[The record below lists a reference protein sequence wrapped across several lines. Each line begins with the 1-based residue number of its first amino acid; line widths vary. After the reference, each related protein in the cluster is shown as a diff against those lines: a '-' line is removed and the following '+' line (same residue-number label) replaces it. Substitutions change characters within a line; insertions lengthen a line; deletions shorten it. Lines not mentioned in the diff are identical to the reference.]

1 MFFERHRATLDAAVA
16 AIDARGYWSAYPEA
30 PSGKIYGETAN
41 DDAKKAFEAQLGQP
55 FALDQVASGTVGGE
69 RSPYGFDLKI
79 AYPRLD
85 IETAFR
91 NAAHARTSLRKAGT
105 ETRVGVCLEIL
116 ARLNRMSFEIAYAVM
131 HTTGQGFVMAFQAGG
146 PHAQDRG
153 LEAVAT
159 AWREM
164 SRVPAHARWEKPQG
178 KNPPLVL
185 DKDYRIVPKGIAL
198 AIGCAT
204 FPTWNTYPA
213 IFANLAT
220 GNPTLVKP
228 HPAATLPLAMTVR
241 VARTVLTEAGLDPDA
256 VQLMADGIYAPLAQT
271 LAKRPELAIIDY
283 TGGSDFGDWLSK
295 NAGHATIFAEKAGTN
310 AVDRGKYRQREGHV
324 PEPRLLAQPLF
335 GPDVH
340 HASEH
345 LRAGHRREDARRHV
359 MSSADFGAQLGL
371 AIDKLL
377 GDPARAAEVLGA
389 IQNQATLGRIEMAA
403 RQGKVVRAS
412 AAMAHPNFADA
423 TVRTPLVVALDESQ
437 SAIYGQEMFGP
448 VAYLVTSAD
457 PMRALD
463 AAFGSIAKKGAITAA
478 VYSTDA
484 AFLAAAEERAAD
496 AGVALSENL
505 TGGVF
510 VNQSAAFSDYHAT
523 GCNPAANAS
532 LTDAGFVTPRFH
544 VAQVRRTAAATVPA

>member
-1 MFFERHRATLDAAVA
+1 MFFERHRATLDAASA
-16 AIDARGYWSAYPEA
+16 AIEARGYWSAYPEA

-41 DDAKKAFEAQLGQP
+41 EDAKKAFDAQLGQP
-55 FALDQVASGTVGGE
+55 FALDQQASGTVGAE

-79 AYPRLD
+79 AYPKLD
-85 IETAFR
+85 LETGLR
-91 NAAHARTSLRKAGT
+91 NAAAARTSLRKAGT
-105 ETRVGVCLEIL
+105 EARVGACLEIL
-116 ARLNRMSFEIAYAVM
+116 ARLNKASFAIAHAVM

-159 AWREM
+159 AWGEM
-164 SRVPAHARWEKPQG
+164 SRIPAHARWEKPQG

-228 HPAATLPLAMTVR
+228 HPAAILPLAMTVR
-241 VARTVLTEAGLDPDA
+241 VAREVLAEAGMDPNA
-256 VQLMADGIYAPLAQT
+256 VQLMADGIYAPIAQT
-271 LAKRPELAIIDY
+271 LAKRPEIAIIDY
-283 TGGSDFGDWLSK
+283 TGGPEFGDWLSK

-310 AVDRGKYRQREGHV
+310 AVIVESTDNAKGMFQNLAFSLSLYSGQMCTTPQNIFVPATGVKTPEGTLS
-324 PEPRLLAQPLF
+324 P
-335 GPDVH
+335 
-340 HASEH
+340 
-345 LRAGHRREDARRHV
+345 
-359 MSSADFGAQLGL
+359 ADFGAQLGT

-389 IQNQATLGRIEMAA
+389 IQNPATLGRLEGAA

-412 AAMAHPNFADA
+412 AAMTHPAFAEA

-437 SAIYGQEMFGP
+437 SAIYGQEAFGP
-448 VAYLVTSAD
+448 IAYLVSVVD
-457 PMRALD
+457 PARALD
-463 AAFGSIAKKGAITAA
+463 AAFGTIAKKGAITAA

-484 AFLAAAEERAAD
+484 AYLAAAEERAAD
-496 AGVALSENL
+496 VGVALSVNL

-532 LTDAGFVTPRFH
+532 LTDAGFVAPRFH
-544 VAQVRRTAAATVPA
+544 VAQVRRTAVPA

>member
-1 MFFERHRATLDAAVA
+1 MFFERHRATLDAACA
-16 AIDARGYWSAYPEA
+16 ALDSRGYWSAYPEA

-41 DDAKKAFEAQLGQP
+41 EDAKKAFEARLGQP
-55 FALDQVASGTVGGE
+55 FALDQTASGTVGAE

-79 AYPRLD
+79 AYPRLE
-85 IETAFR
+85 IEAAFA
-91 NAAHARTSLRKAGT
+91 NAAAARTNLRKAGVAA
-105 ETRVGVCLEIL
+105 RVGACLEIL
-116 ARLNRMSFEIAYAVM
+116 ARLNKASFEIAYSVM

-164 SRVPAHARWEKPQG
+164 ARIPAHARWEKPQG

-213 IFANLAT
+213 LFANLAT

-228 HPAATLPLAMTVR
+228 HPFAILPLAITVR
-241 VARTVLTEAGLDPDA
+241 IAREVLKEAGLDPNG
-256 VQLMADGIYAPLAQT
+256 VQLMADGIYAPVAQT
-271 LAKRPELAIIDY
+271 LAKRPEIAIIDY
-283 TGGSDFGDWLSK
+283 TGGPEFGDWLSK

-310 AVDRGKYRQREGHV
+310 AVVVESTDNAKGMFQNLAFSLALYSGQMCTTPQNIFVPASGVKTPEGV
-324 PEPRLLAQPLF
+324 LSPAE
-335 GPDVH
+335 
-340 HASEH
+340 
-345 LRAGHRREDARRHV
+345 
-359 MSSADFGAQLGL
+359 FGAQLAT

-389 IQNQATLGRIEMAA
+389 IQNPAILARLETAS

-412 AAMAHPNFADA
+412 AAMTHPNFPDA
-423 TVRTPLVVALDESQ
+423 TLRSPLVVALDASQ

-448 VAYLVTSAD
+448 IAYLVTASDAN
-457 PMRALD
+457 ACLD
-463 AAFGSIAKKGAITAA
+463 AAFGTIAKKGAITAA
-478 VYSTDA
+478 VYSTDEGY
-484 AFLAAAEERAAD
+484 LAAAEERAAD
-496 AGVALSENL
+496 VGVALSANL

-532 LTDAGFVTPRFH
+532 LTDPGFVAPRFH
-544 VAQVRRTAAATVPA
+544 VAQVRRTAAAVPA

>member
-1 MFFERHRATLDAAVA
+1 MFFERHRATLDAACA
-16 AIDARGYWSAYPEA
+16 AIEKRGYWSAYPEA

-41 DDAKKAFEAQLGQP
+41 EDAKRKFEAQIGQP
-55 FALDQVASGTVGGE
+55 FALDQTATGTVGGE

-79 AYPRLD
+79 AYPRSD
-85 IETAFR
+85 IDVAFAK
-91 NAAHARTSLRKAGT
+91 AAAARTSLRKAGV
-105 ETRVGVCLEIL
+105 EARVGACLEIL
-116 ARLNRMSFEIAYAVM
+116 ARLNKASFEIAYAVM

-185 DKDYRIVPKGIAL
+185 DKDYQIVPKGVAL

-213 IFANLAT
+213 LFANLAT

-228 HPAATLPLAMTVR
+228 HPNAILPLAMTVR
-241 VARTVLTEAGLDPDA
+241 VAREVLKEAGIDPDA
-256 VQLMADGIYAPLAQT
+256 VQLMADGIYAPIAQT
-271 LAKRPELAIIDY
+271 LAKRPEIAIIDY
-283 TGGSDFGDWLSK
+283 TGGPEFGDWLSK

-310 AVDRGKYRQREGHV
+310 AVVVESTGDAKGMFQNLAFSLCLYSGQMCTTPQNIIVPASGVKTPEGV
-324 PEPRLLAQPLF
+324 LSP
-335 GPDVH
+335 
-340 HASEH
+340 
-345 LRAGHRREDARRHV
+345 
-359 MSSADFGAQLGL
+359 ADFGAGL
-371 AIDKLL
+371 AAAIDRLL

-389 IQNQATLGRIEMAA
+389 IQSERTLERVELAGRTQKI
-403 RQGKVVRAS
+403 VRAS
-412 AAMAHPNFADA
+412 AAHVHPNFPNAA
-423 TVRTPLVVALDESQ
+423 VRSPLVVALDASQ

-448 VAYLVTSAD
+448 IAYLVTAANANA
-457 PMRALD
+457 ALD
-463 AAFGSIAKKGAITAA
+463 AAFGTIAKKGAITAA
-478 VYSTDA
+478 VYSTDDA
-484 AFLAAAEERAAD
+484 YLAAAEERAAD
-496 AGVALSENL
+496 VGVALSVNL

-532 LTDAGFVTPRFH
+532 LTDAGFVAPRFH
-544 VAQVRRTAAATVPA
+544 VAQVRRTAQAVPA

>member
-41 DDAKKAFEAQLGQP
+41 EDAKKAFEAQLGQP
-55 FALDQVASGTVGGE
+55 FVLDQVAGGTVGGE

-85 IETAFR
+85 VDTALR
-91 NAAHARTSLRKAGT
+91 NAARARTSLRKAGV

-116 ARLNRMSFEIAYAVM
+116 ARLNKMSFEIAYAVM

-159 AWREM
+159 AWQEM
-164 SRVPAHARWEKPQG
+164 TRVPAHARWEKPQG

-228 HPAATLPLAMTVR
+228 HPAATLPLAITVR
-241 VARTVLTEAGLDPDA
+241 VTRAVLAEAGLDPDA

-283 TGGSDFGDWLSK
+283 TGGSDFGDWLAK

-310 AVDRGKYRQREGHV
+310 AVIVESTDNAKGMFQNLAFSLSLYSGQMCTTPQNIFVPATGVKTPEGMLS
-324 PEPRLLAQPLF
+324 PAE
-335 GPDVH
+335 
-340 HASEH
+340 
-345 LRAGHRREDARRHV
+345 
-359 MSSADFGAQLGL
+359 FGAQLAG
-371 AIDKLL
+371 AIDRLL

-389 IQNQATLGRIEMAA
+389 IQNQATLGRIEMAG
-403 RQGKVVRAS
+403 RQGKIVRAS
-412 AAMAHPNFADA
+412 AAMTHPNFADA

-448 VAYLVTSAD
+448 VAYLITSAD
-457 PMRALD
+457 PARALD
-463 AAFGSIAKKGAITAA
+463 VAFGGIAKKGAITAA
-478 VYSTDA
+478 VYSTDP

-496 AGVALSENL
+496 VGVALSENL

-532 LTDAGFVTPRFH
+532 LTDAGFVAPRFH
-544 VAQVRRTAAATVPA
+544 VAQVRRTAPAAAVPA

>member
-1 MFFERHRATLDAAVA
+1 MFFERHRATLDAACA
-16 AIDARGYWSAYPEA
+16 AIDKRGYWSAYPEA

-41 DDAKKAFEAQLGQP
+41 EDAKRKFEAQIGQP
-55 FALDQVASGTVGGE
+55 FALDQTASGTVGAE

-79 AYPRLD
+79 AYPRSD
-85 IETAFR
+85 ADVAFA
-91 NAAHARTSLRKAGT
+91 NAAAARTNLRKAGV
-105 ETRVGVCLEIL
+105 EARVGACLEIL
-116 ARLNRMSFEIAYAVM
+116 QRLNKASFEIAYAVM

-178 KNPPLVL
+178 KNPALVL
-185 DKDYRIVPKGIAL
+185 DKDYTIVPKGVAL

-204 FPTWNTYPA
+204 FPTWNSYPA
-213 IFANLAT
+213 LFANLAT

-228 HPAATLPLAMTVR
+228 HPNAILPLAMTVR
-241 VARTVLTEAGLDPDA
+241 VAREVLKEAGIDPDA
-256 VQLMADGIYAPLAQT
+256 VQLMADGIYAPIAQT
-271 LAKRPELAIIDY
+271 LAKRPEIAIIDY
-283 TGGSDFGDWLSK
+283 TGGPEFGDWLSK

-310 AVDRGKYRQREGHV
+310 AVIVESTGDAKGMFQNLAFSLCLYSGQMCTTPQNIVVPASGVKTLEGV
-324 PEPRLLAQPLF
+324 LSP
-335 GPDVH
+335 
-340 HASEH
+340 
-345 LRAGHRREDARRHV
+345 
-359 MSSADFGAQLGL
+359 ADFGAGL
-371 AIDKLL
+371 AAAIDKLL

-389 IQNQATLGRIEMAA
+389 IQSERTLERVELAGRA
-403 RQGKVVRAS
+403 QKVVRAS
-412 AAMAHPNFADA
+412 AAHVHPNFPNAA
-423 TVRTPLVVALDESQ
+423 VRSPLIVALDAAQ

-448 VAYLVTSAD
+448 IAYLVTAAD
-457 PMRALD
+457 ANAALD
-463 AAFGSIAKKGAITAA
+463 AAFGTIAKKGAITAA

-484 AFLAAAEERAAD
+484 AYLSAAEERAAD
-496 AGVALSENL
+496 VGVALSENL

-532 LTDAGFVTPRFH
+532 LTDAGFVAPRFH
-544 VAQVRRTAAATVPA
+544 VAQVRRTAATVPA

>member
-1 MFFERHRATLDAAVA
+1 MFFERHRATLDAACA
-16 AIDARGYWSAYPEA
+16 AIEKRGYWSAYPEA

-41 DDAKKAFEAQLGQP
+41 EDAKRKFEAQIGQP
-55 FALDQVASGTVGGE
+55 FALDQTATGTVGGE

-79 AYPRLD
+79 AYPRSD
-85 IETAFR
+85 IDVAFAK
-91 NAAHARTSLRKAGT
+91 AAAARTSLRKAGV
-105 ETRVGVCLEIL
+105 EARVGACLEIL
-116 ARLNRMSFEIAYAVM
+116 ARLNKASFEIAYAVM

-185 DKDYRIVPKGIAL
+185 DKDYQIVPKGVAL

-213 IFANLAT
+213 LFANLAT

-228 HPAATLPLAMTVR
+228 HPNAILPLAMTVR
-241 VARTVLTEAGLDPDA
+241 IAREVLKEAGIDPDA
-256 VQLMADGIYAPLAQT
+256 VQLMADGIYAPIAQT
-271 LAKRPELAIIDY
+271 LARRPEIAIIDY
-283 TGGSDFGDWLSK
+283 TGGPDFGDWLSK

-310 AVDRGKYRQREGHV
+310 AVVVESTGDAKGMFQNLAFSLCLYSGQMCTTPQNIIVPASGVKTPEGV
-324 PEPRLLAQPLF
+324 LSP
-335 GPDVH
+335 
-340 HASEH
+340 
-345 LRAGHRREDARRHV
+345 
-359 MSSADFGAQLGL
+359 ADFGAGL
-371 AIDKLL
+371 ATAIDKLL

-389 IQNQATLGRIEMAA
+389 IQSERTLERLELAGRGAKI
-403 RQGKVVRAS
+403 VRPS
-412 AAMAHPNFADA
+412 AKHVHPNFPDA
-423 TVRTPLVVALDESQ
+423 TVRSPLVMALDASQ

-448 VAYLVTSAD
+448 IAYLVTAANANA
-457 PMRALD
+457 ALD
-463 AAFGSIAKKGAITAA
+463 AAFGTIAKKGAITAA
-478 VYSTDA
+478 VYSTDDA
-484 AFLAAAEERAAD
+484 YLAAAEERAAD
-496 AGVALSENL
+496 VGVALSVNL

-532 LTDAGFVTPRFH
+532 LTDAGFVAPRFH
-544 VAQVRRTAAATVPA
+544 VAQVRRTAQAVPA